1 MRFAAGVALI
11 SASLL
16 IGSSGAVAW
25 ADTDSDAGASES
37 SSTGQSQGSEAPSDG
52 GIKAGP
58 PTKPSTDPVRTTLR
72 NVTTAIHS
80 LPKLIRQ
87 QSTAQKPAQLEPTA
101 KTTSTDKS
109 DATTDSDAAS
119 AESTAVAPDENVVTS
134 DPNGAG
140 PDSHTTPLAN
150 ISLPPVSPPS
160 NPLPPVPP
168 IVKPVTN
175 AVSAVANVALSVPGT
190 IATISTSPT
199 PVTDVITSLQQI
211 LTDTVTPLV
220 QASSDLTSLLL
231 GAAATIP
238 ETTPVAGA
246 PGGIGVGAA
255 TPTIALAPVKQLDP
269 AQVPLFAGFP
279 VTANLPAPDPLFNVA
294 PTALS
299 RQLVS
304 GTQSTTLDAATQSAL
319 GDFIEHVVGA
329 LLAPA
334 SLQAL
339 AALALPG
346 VLGLL
351 IVGAAG
357 MRIGYRQA
365 KAMLEARISGIAAF
379 AGAGPL
385 GVVRSGS
392 LIALH
397 SRTSRVRTPDPARTA
412 GLPEQVAS

>member
-1 MRFAAGVALI
+1 L
-11 SASLL
+11 
-16 IGSSGAVAW
+16 
-25 ADTDSDAGASES
+25 
-37 SSTGQSQGSEAPSDG
+37 
-52 GIKAGP
+52 
-58 PTKPSTDPVRTTLR
+58 
-72 NVTTAIHS
+72 TTAIHS

-87 QSTAQKPAQLEPTA
+87 QSTAPKPAQLEPTP

-119 AESTAVAPDENVVTS
+119 AESTSVAPDENVVTS
-134 DPNGAG
+134 DPNGAA

-150 ISLPPVSPPS
+150 TSLPPVSPPS

-175 AVSAVANVALSVPGT
+175 AVTAVANVALSVPGRV
-190 IATISTSPT
+190 ATISTSPT
-199 PVTDVITSLQQI
+199 PLTDVITALQQM
-211 LTDTVTPLV
+211 LTDTITPLV
-220 QASSDLTSLLL
+220 QASSDLSSLLL

-238 ETTPVAGA
+238 ATTPVASA
-246 PGGIGVGAA
+246 PGGISVSAA
-255 TPTIALAPVKQLDP
+255 TPTVALVPVKQLDP
-269 AQVPLFAGFP
+269 SPVPLFAGFP
-279 VTANLPAPDPLFNVA
+279 ETANLPAPEPPFNIASTAMSRPL
-294 PTALS
+294 LG
-299 RQLVS
+299 S
-304 GTQSTTLDAATQSAL
+304 GTRSTTVDAAAQSAL
-319 GDFIEHVVGA
+319 GEFIEHAVDA

-334 SLQAL
+334 SLTAL

-365 KAMLEARISGIAAF
+365 KAMLEVRISGIAAF

-397 SRTSRVRTPDPARTA
+397 SRTSRASRVRAPDPARTA
-412 GLPEQVAS
+412 GLREQVA